1 LKVPA
6 SCKELALLV
15 LQLAKTLQKTE
26 TLNAQNTLSLL
37 ETLDGFRRPERLQEG
52 FEACAIAA
60 QKTQDDTSS
69 EHLLILQKALEH
81 ALALNPQ
88 ELSASALSRG
98 LKGTEIG
105 QFIHHERLRTLVTL
119 LEK

>member
-1 LKVPA
+1 
-6 SCKELALLV
+6 LALLV
-15 LQLAKTLQKTE
+15 LDLAKTLQNTE
-26 TLNAQNTLSLL
+26 TLNAQKTLSLI

-60 QKTQDDTSS
+60 QNTQDDSSS
-69 EHLLILQKALEH
+69 EHLLILKKALEH

-98 LKGTEIG
+98 LKGSEIG
-105 QFIHHERLRTLVTL
+105 QFIHLERLRAIDTM
-119 LEK
+119 LEQ